1 MKPIQVFVL
10 AAAVIALPVFIVYA
24 GAALT
29 PFILAAVLA
38 YILAPLAAKIE
49 KYQMPP
55 AAAAAICVILILAVL
70 VALPLAVVPLVA
82 EQINKL
88 AAFLPSAAANAAK
101 WLGGAHPQLLAQL
114 KLLAPA
120 DVAEVAGLVDGS
132 QALQTANFAAGVFG
146 KGLSAALSFLAALVL
161 TPLVAFYFIRDRS
174 AIGGELIAA
183 LPPGRRPAILD
194 IVADLNG
201 VLGEFLRGQ
210 LLVIII
216 MAVLYS
222 AILHFT
228 DVPFALAIGVIA
240 MRPAKPFGG
249 IGGGGRQKRRQLVY
263 LLCDQRHN
271 RQRQCNQHGE
281 NQNHTNGGGSGGRHL
296 IFFYLCRQRRE
307 DICQHGG
314 ENKRRQCR
322 TGINDKNRQR
332 DDGGSEDENLNRFH
346 CGKMVILHYDRR
358 RKILQRR
365 S

>member
-240 MRPAKPFGG
+240 GILVFVPYVGFMIGLLLATISGLGHFGVWSDFAILWLAMG
-249 IGGGGRQKRRQLVY
+249 VGTILESMLITPYFVGERVGLHPVAVLAAVVIFGALFGFVGVLISLPLAAVLLVIF
-263 LLCDQRHN
+263 
-271 RQRQCNQHGE
+271 
-281 NQNHTNGGGSGGRHL
+281 RHL
-296 IFFYLCRQRRE
+296 RHRYISSDFYA
-307 DICQHGG
+307 G
-314 ENKRRQCR
+314 E
-322 TGINDKNRQR
+322 
-332 DDGGSEDENLNRFH
+332 
-346 CGKMVILHYDRR
+346 
-358 RKILQRR
+358 
-365 S
+365 

>member
-240 MRPAKPFGG
+240 GILVFVPYVGFMIGLLLATISGLGHFGVWSDFAILWLAMG
-249 IGGGGRQKRRQLVY
+249 VGTTLESMLITPYFVGERVGLHPVAVLAAVVIFGALFGFVGVLISLPLAAVLLVIF
-263 LLCDQRHN
+263 
-271 RQRQCNQHGE
+271 
-281 NQNHTNGGGSGGRHL
+281 RHL
-296 IFFYLCRQRRE
+296 RHRYISSDFYA
-307 DICQHGG
+307 G
-314 ENKRRQCR
+314 E
-322 TGINDKNRQR
+322 
-332 DDGGSEDENLNRFH
+332 
-346 CGKMVILHYDRR
+346 
-358 RKILQRR
+358 
-365 S
+365 

>member
-240 MRPAKPFGG
+240 GILVFVPYVGFMIGLLLATISGLGHFGVWSDFAILWLAMG
-249 IGGGGRQKRRQLVY
+249 VGTILESMLITPYFVGERVGLHPVAVLAAVVIFGALFGFVGVLISLPLAAVLLVIF
-263 LLCDQRHN
+263 
-271 RQRQCNQHGE
+271 
-281 NQNHTNGGGSGGRHL
+281 RHL
-296 IFFYLCRQRRE
+296 RHRYISSDF
-307 DICQHGG
+307 
-314 ENKRRQCR
+314 
-322 TGINDKNRQR
+322 
-332 DDGGSEDENLNRFH
+332 
-346 CGKMVILHYDRR
+346 
-358 RKILQRR
+358 
-365 S
+365 